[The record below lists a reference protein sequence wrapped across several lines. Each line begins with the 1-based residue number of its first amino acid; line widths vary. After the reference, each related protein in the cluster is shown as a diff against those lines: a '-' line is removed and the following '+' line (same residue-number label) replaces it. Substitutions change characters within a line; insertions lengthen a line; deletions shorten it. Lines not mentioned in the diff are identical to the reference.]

1 MSVDFDFTTPQSPPA
16 GDAADFA
23 FGPSSAGVD
32 IDVTGV
38 FATGA
43 VGTVSVADS
52 TEVPGTGVFA
62 TGAVGEVE
70 VVGNAAVYP
79 LGVSAIAHAG
89 YGLVWSA
96 VDDIQTTDW
105 HNINDLQDPGWTPV
119 IDAQTPGWAPVP

>member
-32 IDVTGV
+32 IDV
-38 FATGA
+38 
-43 VGTVSVADS
+43 
-52 TEVPGTGVFA
+52 TGVFA